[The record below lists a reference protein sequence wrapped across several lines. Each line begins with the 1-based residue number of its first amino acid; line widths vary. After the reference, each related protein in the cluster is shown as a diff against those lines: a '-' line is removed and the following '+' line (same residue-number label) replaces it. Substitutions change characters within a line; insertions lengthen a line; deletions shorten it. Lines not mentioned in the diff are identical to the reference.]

1 MLLDENLMVV
11 SGDLNT
17 TVLVEAASFLLQ
29 IGNVEAACHIE
40 VLRGSRERR
49 VDLDGWLG
57 DDTLFAADVSMGVAV
72 NRTDAEN
79 ALVLSRELLVA
90 GLQVTALLGAVVE
103 VDDRDT
109 LITVL
114 GDLLLEVEARVD
126 GDVGSGVVIELS
138 GGDGREHEELLHKL

>member
-1 MLLDENLMVV
+1 MVV
-11 SGDLNT
+11 CGDLNT
-17 TVLVEAASFLLQ
+17 TVLVESASFLLQ

-40 VLRGSRERR
+40 VLRGSREHR

-57 DDTLFAADVSMGVAV
+57 DDALFAADVSMGVAV
-72 NRTDAEN
+72 NRTNAEY
-79 ALVLSRELLVA
+79 ALLLSRKLLVA

-109 LITVL
+109 LIAVL

-126 GDVGSGVVIELS
+126 GNVRPGVIVEL
-138 GGDGREHEELLHKL
+138 GGLDGR